1 MKRFLT
7 LLLATFFLLPVARA
21 AEAPDAMIKRLS
33 DEVLQLIKSDPQLQA
48 GDMNRISRVVD
59 DVLMP
64 HVNFK
69 RMTALSVGPRWR
81 EATPEQQ
88 EQLMTEFRTL
98 LLRTYSGALSAVG
111 DQTVRMKPFRADPSD
126 RDVVVRSEV
135 LLPRGGEPVQ
145 LDYRLEKA
153 GDSWRIYDVNVIGV
167 WLVQNYRTQ
176 FAQEVSAGGIAGLIR
191 SLREKNQ
198 AAPAPATAAAK

>member
-176 FAQEVSAGGIAGLIR
+176 FAQEVSSGGIAGLIR